1 MSQPRFV
8 PTTRFVDA
16 LTLAVQLHRRDTRKG
31 TSVPYLAHV
40 LAVCALVLWDGGS
53 EDEAIGALLHD
64 ALEDQPDRLSREAIA
79 GRFGAEVLAIVEG
92 CTDTPSDYKGGQKPP
107 WRKRK
112 ETYLAHLERARP
124 EVRRVALADKLDNAR
139 AILAD
144 YRRDGDSLWK
154 RFNAGKEDQLWYFR
168 ELVRIF
174 RSHDASGM
182 LLEEFERTVT
192 ELERVVRA
200 V

>member
-8 PTTRFVDA
+8 PTPRFLDA

-31 TSVPYLAHV
+31 TCVPYLAHV

-64 ALEDQPDRLSREAIA
+64 ALEDHPDELSREAIA
-79 GRFGAEVLAIVEG
+79 ARFGAEVLAIVEG
-92 CTDTPSDYKGGQKPP
+92 CTDTPPGYKGGEKPP
-107 WRKRK
+107 WRQRK
-112 ETYLAHLERARP
+112 ETYLVHLEGARP

-144 YRRDGDSLWK
+144 YRRHGDSLWR
-154 RFNAGKEDQLWYFR
+154 RFNAGKEEQLWYFR

-174 RSHDASGM
+174 RARDANSM
-182 LLEEFERTVT
+182 LVEEFERTVT
-192 ELERVVRA
+192 ELERLVGEV
-200 V
+200 